1 MRKMKNKCK
10 LDYAIKVKRN
20 IITVTDQKT
29 PDAVFRFKNYINLDT
44 GRLNPKFKSSLKA
57 WVRNNTTYTEIITDR
72 FIHRVGKEINKLILH
87 IKYNNILTTKL

>member
-29 PDAVFRFKNYINLDT
+29 PYAVFRFKNYINLNT
-44 GRLNPKFKSSLKA
+44 GKLNPKFKSSLKA

>member
-1 MRKMKNKCK
+1 MRKLKSKCK
-10 LDYAIKVKRN
+10 LDYAIKLKRN

-29 PDAVFRFKNYINLDT
+29 PDVIFRFKNYINLDT
-44 GRLNPKFKSSLKA
+44 GRLNPRFKSSLKT